1 MAKKKSSHNKLT
13 KQQLKKLKGGVQF
26 CQLTHC
32 AQDAK
37 VVTCS
42 ADGKSGAEC
51 TAHSA
56 QTIVIT
62 DSGGTGTKK
71 TLK

>member
-1 MAKKKSSHNKLT
+1 MKKSSKKLT
-13 KQQLKKLKGGVQF
+13 KSQLKKLKGGVQY

-32 AQDAK
+32 AQDAP

-51 TAHSA
+51 TTHSA

-62 DSGGTGTKK
+62 NNGGSGAKRTKR
-71 TLK
+71 